1 MTLSRRVPIS
11 MMLLLCAGGVSLYAQ
26 RNNPYSSNPEPRIQ
40 QAIVLPGERVLPPV
54 DSRPSIARQ
63 TYNIAAT
70 AAARSI
76 KPTEIYKIGIGDV
89 LFISLK
95 NASNASGYYTVRS
108 DGTIDFPLA
117 GDSPA
122 VEGLT
127 LDQVEDLLASGVTL
141 FKDAHVQAKVREYA
155 SHKINVTGMVQRDG
169 EKFLQREAM
178 PLFTIKADAVVDPAA
193 TKVLIRRSEM
203 VKPDLY
209 DLNDEKTDDV
219 LIYPGY
225 TIEFTADG
233 RTAAL
238 ASTGFFYIAG
248 EVASIGQKELVAG
261 MTVFQAVM
269 ASGGVKVN
277 AKKVFVRRKNELGKL
292 TVAEYELKKIRDG
305 KTADPVL
312 QPGDMI
318 EITN

>member
-1 MTLSRRVPIS
+1 MNPFSRVPIS
-11 MMLLLCAGGVSLYAQ
+11 TILLLCAGGISSYAQ
-26 RNNPYSSNPEPRIQ
+26 RNNPYSANPDPRAQ
-40 QAIVLPGERVLPPV
+40 QAITIPNDRPLPPV
-54 DSRPSIARQ
+54 ESRPSVARQ
-63 TYNIAAT
+63 TYNIAAI
-70 AAARSI
+70 AAARSL

-117 GDSPA
+117 GESPV
-122 VEGLT
+122 VEALT
-127 LDQVEDLLASGVTL
+127 LDQLEDLLASGVTL
-141 FKDAHVQAKVREYA
+141 YKDAQVQAKVREYA

-178 PLFTIKADAVVDPAA
+178 PLFTIKADAIVDPAA

-203 VKPDLY
+203 AKPDVYSLH
-209 DLNDEKTDDV
+209 DETTDDV

-225 TIEFTADG
+225 SIEFTADG
-233 RTAAL
+233 RSATL

-248 EVASIGQKELVAG
+248 AVASIGQKELAAG
-261 MTVFQAVM
+261 MTVFQAVV
-269 ASGGVKVN
+269 ASGGVKGN
-277 AKKVFVRRKNELGKL
+277 AKKAFVRRKSEVGKL
-292 TVAEYELKKIRDG
+292 TVAEYDLKKIRDG
-305 KTADPVL
+305 KTADPLL